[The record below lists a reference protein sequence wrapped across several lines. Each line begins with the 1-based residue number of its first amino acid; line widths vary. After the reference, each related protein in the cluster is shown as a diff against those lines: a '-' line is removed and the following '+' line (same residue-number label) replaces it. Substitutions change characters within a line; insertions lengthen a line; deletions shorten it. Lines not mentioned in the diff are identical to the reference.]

1 MFARCRAGCECSLSR
16 ICPPAVSCGQQPT
29 FKPRKLSCV
38 SKIALQVGTP
48 GVLRRSAAQHA
59 RLHARGVGATRCVA
73 LAPSCT
79 MVPQNATPLRR
90 VRRTLWA
97 THRVAPTLRAGS
109 EQDRLK
115 HGRFPV
121 V

>member
-1 MFARCRAGCECSLSR
+1 MLSGPNLPAGCLLW
-16 ICPPAVSCGQQPT
+16 QQPT

-48 GVLRRSAAQHA
+48 GVLRRSAAQRT

-90 VRRTLWA
+90 VRRRA